1 MISDHVSATCFIN
14 IHVLATLSKL
24 SLFTNYLFKGKNLN
38 YTYENPS
45 IQNGFGEMG

>member
-1 MISDHVSATCFIN
+1 MISDHVLATCF
-14 IHVLATLSKL
+14 VLSKL